1 MDRKSMTQLKFDKR
15 LVHRRG
21 WIKQEELKTE
31 LAALPD
37 VADKIAPDEPEPPES
52 PAPRSDPEPP
62 SFG

>member
-1 MDRKSMTQLKFDKR
+1 MDRKSMTQLKFDRR

-21 WIKQEELKTE
+21 WINKEELTSE

-37 VADKIAPDEPEPPES
+37 VADKIAPDEAEEPAT
-52 PAPRSDPEPP
+52 PAPESDPEPP

>member
-1 MDRKSMTQLKFDKR
+1 MDRKSMTRLKFDKR

-21 WIKQEELKTE
+21 WINKKELETE

-37 VADKIAPDEPEPPES
+37 VANKIAPDEPEEPAS
-52 PAPRSDPEPP
+52 AAPRSDPEPP

>member
-37 VADKIAPDEPEPPES
+37 VADKIAPDEPES